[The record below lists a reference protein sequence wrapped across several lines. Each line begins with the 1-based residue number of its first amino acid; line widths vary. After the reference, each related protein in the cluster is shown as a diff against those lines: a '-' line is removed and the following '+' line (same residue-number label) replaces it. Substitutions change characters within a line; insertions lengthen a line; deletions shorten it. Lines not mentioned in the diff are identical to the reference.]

1 MGKTWNVGVKVV
13 LKRYEDVAIASME
26 EKVVEGGWPAGIR
39 ELRVLLQIQINMGD
53 RRVVAGLQLNS
64 THLAPGLPALSLGK
78 DIYTSFSLGSIV
90 LPLEITDL
98 QTY

>member
-39 ELRVLLQIQINMGD
+39 ELMLLQIQINMGD